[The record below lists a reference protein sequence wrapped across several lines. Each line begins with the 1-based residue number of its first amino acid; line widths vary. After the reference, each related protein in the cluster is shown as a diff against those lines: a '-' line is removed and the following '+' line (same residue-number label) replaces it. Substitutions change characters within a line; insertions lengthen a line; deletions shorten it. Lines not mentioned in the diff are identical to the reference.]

1 MKKIASVLVTL
12 CCVSGLLRAEES
24 AVLLPSLTTYS
35 ARTANQDPVGT
46 FAMPVSALRYEP
58 LVDLQARNQGEAQA
72 DVTIR
77 GGIFENT
84 GFRIGGVSLY
94 DPQTG
99 HYFAEIPV
107 ASAMLKEPSVL
118 TGTDNALLGFNANVG
133 TVAYGWRPIATRGE
147 LSLGRGDHD
156 FERGSFYQGYASPWK
171 IAGRSLAADTEFSHS
186 SGNGTIENG
195 DHRFSRANTR
205 VQLAGSEGSQ
215 TDLFA
220 GYQEKFFGW
229 PNLYTPFG
237 VNETESLQSVL
248 VALNHR
254 ESLGSGDFFEF
265 GAFYRR
271 NKDDYEYSREIPGR
285 FNPYQHTTW
294 ARAVALSGRNDLG
307 FFVLN
312 YSGEILGDS
321 LASTSLTFG
330 KPNDHYKSRTYYK
343 AGLVPEKSWTLDGM
357 NQLVAKAGVSFD
369 DTNRDSAAWSPLA
382 ELAWVRNNA
391 KTCQSRV
398 YISYAKTSQVTT
410 YTALKSSPSSGLFRG
425 NPYLGRQHAENIEVG
440 GSHTHGHWS
449 YRSAVFFRR
458 DRALVDWTYL
468 NASASAR
475 RANAVDID
483 AFGFEGVLSYT
494 SARFTFVLGYTF
506 LDKEADY
513 RGALVD
519 ASFYALNY
527 ATNRLTAAVVARLGG
542 GFEVRMDNVARVQED
557 NWLRRVGGD
566 EALHSSLGLYYLP
579 KAVAGLEISLTA
591 NNLWKSNYQEVP
603 SVPAPG
609 RQLSAGVT
617 YRW

>member
-1 MKKIASVLVTL
+1 MKKITCVLL
-12 CCVSGLLRAEES
+12 ALGCMFGLLRADES
-24 AVLLPSLTTYS
+24 AVLLPSVTTYS
-35 ARTANQDPVGT
+35 ARTANQDPVGA

-84 GFRIGGVSLY
+84 GFRVGGVSLY

-107 ASAMLKEPSVL
+107 ASAMLGEPAVL
-118 TGTDNALLGFNANVG
+118 TGIDNALLGFNANVG
-133 TVAYGWRPIATRGE
+133 TVAYGWRPISTRGE

-156 FERGSFYQGYASPWK
+156 FERHSFYQGFASPWK
-171 IAGRSLAADTEFSHS
+171 IAGRSLAADTEFSNS
-186 SGNGTIENG
+186 AGDGTIQNG
-195 DHRFSRANTR
+195 DHRFSRANAR
-205 VQLAGSEGSQ
+205 VQLAGGDGSQ

-220 GYQEKFFGW
+220 GYQAKFFGW

-237 VNETESLQSVL
+237 VNETENLQSVL
-248 VALNHR
+248 IALNHR
-254 ESLGSGDFFEF
+254 ESLGAGDFFEF

-294 ARAVALSGRNDLG
+294 ARAASLSGRNDIG
-307 FFVLN
+307 FLVLN

-330 KPNDHYKSRTYYK
+330 KPNDNYKSRTYYK
-343 AGLVPEKSWTLDGM
+343 AGLVPEKSWTL
-357 NQLVAKAGVSFD
+357 NTANKLVAKAGVSFD

-382 ELAWVRNNA
+382 ELAWLHTNGA
-391 KTCQSRV
+391 TCQSRV
-398 YISYAKTSQVTT
+398 YLSYAKTSQVTT
-410 YTALKSSPSSGLFRG
+410 YTALKSNPNSGLFRG
-425 NPYLGRQHAENIEVG
+425 NPYLGRQHAENIEFG
-440 GSHTHGHWS
+440 GSHTHGRWS

-475 RANAVDID
+475 SASAVDID
-483 AFGFEGVLSYT
+483 AFGFEGVLTYT

-506 LDKEADY
+506 LDKDADY
-513 RGALVD
+513 RGAFVD

-579 KAVAGLEISLTA
+579 KAVTGLEVSLTA

-603 SVPAPG
+603 AVPAPG
-609 RQLSAGVT
+609 RQLSAGTT